1 MPTPHIEA
9 KENSIAEVVLMPGDP
24 LRAKFIAEEYLDNAE
39 LINSVRNMYGYTG
52 YYKGKRVTVMGSG
65 MGIPSIGIYAYEL
78 YKFYN
83 VKKIIRLGS
92 CGGYA
97 PNLNLYDIIL
107 AERSYSESSFAYALS
122 SYEGNIIES
131 SMELNHKIGE
141 TAIKLGVDL
150 NKGTILTS
158 DAFYNEE
165 NQLKNSPPELN
176 CIAAEMEA
184 FGLFHIANTLNKEAS
199 CLLTVVK
206 SFVTNESATSIEREK
221 SLVQMIELALE
232 SI

>member
-83 VKKIIRLGS
+83 VKSIIRIGS
-92 CGGYA
+92 CGSYV
-97 PNLNLYDIIL
+97 PELKIFDIIL
-107 AERSYSESSFAYALS
+107 VEKSYSESSFAYALS
-122 SYEGNIIES
+122 GYEGNIIES
-131 SMELNHKIGE
+131 SKELNNKIEE
-141 TAIKLGVDL
+141 TAEQLGIKL
-150 NKGTILTS
+150 NKDIILTS
-158 DAFYNEE
+158 DAFYSEMIPLTRVPSGIN
-165 NQLKNSPPELN
+165 PV
-176 CIAAEMEA
+176 AVEMES
-184 FGLFHIANTLNKEAS
+184 FGLFHIANVLNKEAS
-199 CLLTVVK
+199 CLLTVSD
-206 SFVTNESATSIEREK
+206 SFVTKEETTSEERQTK
-221 SLVQMIELALE
+221 LTKMIELALE